1 LREEGK
7 DIFILGGPN
16 GAGKT
21 TAARILL
28 PDWLPVDAFL
38 NADEIAR
45 RISPGNAEAA
55 ALTAGRLMLRQ
66 MRDFVRQGAS
76 FAFETTCAARSYAR
90 FLQDCQEAGWRISLI
105 YLWLPSPEYSVAR
118 VARRV
123 SQGGHSIPQEV
134 IYRRYR
140 VGLWNMRTLYLPLAD
155 SAMIYDNSD
164 GGLKLIARRTA
175 PNLLRIVNKAVWS
188 KIEEE
193 TKCEP

>member
-1 LREEGK
+1 
-7 DIFILGGPN
+7 
-16 GAGKT
+16 
-21 TAARILL
+21 
-28 PDWLPVDAFL
+28 
-38 NADEIAR
+38 
-45 RISPGNAEAA
+45 
-55 ALTAGRLMLRQ
+55 M
-66 MRDFVRQGAS
+66 
-76 FAFETTCAARSYAR
+76 
-90 FLQDCQEAGWRISLI
+90 I